1 MDLLTAVPEHMT
13 FEAFDRRIRFALVH
27 AATTAGMK
35 AERLMRKAL
44 TDGPSKRGA
53 AEAQA
58 WYGDKLPA
66 ICKLLDPMIVA
77 LNNGIPGFSEWL
89 DRTRYG
95 NDLTMIRALVAWT
108 DHSQGTVPHFEE
120 ISERAN
126 DLLRSLN

>member
-1 MDLLTAVPEHMT
+1 MELLTAVPEHMT
-13 FEAFDRRIRFALVH
+13 FETFDRRIRFALMNVPS
-27 AATTAGMK
+27 ASVK
-35 AERLMRKAL
+35 AKHLMRKAL

-58 WYGDKLPA
+58 WYGDRLPA

-89 DRTRYG
+89 ERTGYG

-126 DLLRSLN
+126 AMLRSLN